1 MSRKIQYPVGRV
13 NLKTLLDYRTLS
25 GRAFI
30 LGLVYL
36 VLTLGWL
43 TGRWEWWYGVAYA
56 LSFMTVA
63 LVTASTTP
71 GTITMLAAVANP
83 FLSMYMSLQGI
94 SPEFGCGIIA
104 MLFIAA
110 LLNEKGIIEWRG
122 RQVGGWWVAAL
133 AYIAWF
139 LFALSYFLARLQHGW
154 PLNLE
159 TILNHGGL
167 LVWSL
172 METINLMGK
181 TNQQT
186 YMLTL
191 LSWAAT
197 IIGAIMLVL
206 VAGWGLALIS

>member
-1 MSRKIQYPVGRV
+1 MSRENARQVS
-13 NLKTLLDYRTLS
+13 LKALLDYRTPA

-30 LGLVYL
+30 LGVAYM
-36 VLTLGWL
+36 VLTVGWL

-56 LSFMTVA
+56 LSFVTVG
-63 LVTASTTP
+63 LLMASPAP
-71 GTITMLAAVANP
+71 GAITMLAAVANP

-110 LLNEKGIIEWRG
+110 LLNEKGMIEWRG
-122 RQVGGWWVAAL
+122 RKLGGWWVATL

-139 LFALSYFLARLQHGW
+139 LFALSYFLARIQHGW

-167 LVWSL
+167 LLWSL
-172 METINLMGK
+172 METISLMGK

-186 YMLTL
+186 HTLTL

-197 IIGAIMLVL
+197 IIGAVMLVL
-206 VAGWGLALIS
+206 VAGWGLALIPP